1 MHRRYDLQGGV
12 WRPALRAAATNGDG
26 SAAARGGRNVLK
38 DNDLARPLRLAR
50 ASALEAIGA
59 QVDADVSFLAAHGL
73 MDYSLLVGVCHPRLE
88 QPHTPTS
95 PGGGGM
101 LSPGPSP
108 GRRRCRRR
116 RGDRGAARRALWDG
130 AAPPAPWADR
140 ADGGAEGAVAAA
152 DGTEEA
158 ALVYFGL
165 IDVLTKWGARKAAEH
180 VAKAAGAPARRNEI
194 SCVPPRQYGAR
205 FVRKMAGVARRAGRR
220 RARRVGARH
229 AGARHAGDAEAARC
243 RFGRL
248 QPRRRRVTSRG

>member
-1 MHRRYDLQGGV
+1 MHRRYDLKGSTVG
-12 WRPALRAAATNGDG
+12 R
-26 SAAARGGRNVLK
+26 SAAASGGGGPAEEGAVLK

-101 LSPGPSP
+101 MSPGPSP
-108 GRRRCRRR
+108 GPSPLPSPAGRP
-116 RGDRGAARRALWDG
+116 ARRTTLWDG

-205 FVRKMAGVARRAGRR
+205 FVRKMQGWLDVQVDVAPGASAHGTP
-220 RARRVGARH
+220 AHGTPATPKRRV
-229 AGARHAGDAEAARC
+229 
-243 RFGRL
+243 
-248 QPRRRRVTSRG
+248 